1 MATITNATVLY
12 ANTKKTNKF
21 GNYSVTLAINPDTL
35 DDDLKTKVK
44 TVEVDEKE
52 YNAITVN
59 SKYPIHFYDN
69 EDKIVEDEI
78 GRGSKCIVKLELD
91 KRFSKAGSVRLKIGK
106 VTEHIPYIS
115 NVQKGLEELDNAD
128 LPF

>member
-106 VTEHIPYIS
+106 VTELIPYIS